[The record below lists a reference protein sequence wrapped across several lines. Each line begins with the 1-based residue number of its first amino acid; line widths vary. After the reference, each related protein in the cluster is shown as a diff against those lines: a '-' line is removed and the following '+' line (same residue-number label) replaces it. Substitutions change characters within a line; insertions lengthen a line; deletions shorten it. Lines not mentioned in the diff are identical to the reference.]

1 MAGRRGVSRGTR
13 AVVRRKWVWAR
24 AAVGQIALGPNGVS
38 RTNLLANFETLYG
51 AQLIGTTVM
60 RIRGIVAT
68 TTDATG
74 GFQRL
79 RMAAK
84 VESTQDPAP
93 STVDGPYG
101 SEHDDWMLWEPFAT
115 NGASDEYF
123 GNDVAARVID
133 VQSARRLEELGEELQ
148 LWFQAAPDN
157 QADTQVALTY
167 ELSVGLK
174 LP

>member
-13 AVVRRKWVWAR
+13 AQVRRKWVWAR
-24 AAVGQIALGPNGVS
+24 AGVVQLAVGPNGVS
-38 RTNLLANFETLYG
+38 RTNLLADFEQLYG

-60 RIRGIVAT
+60 RIRGTVAVT
-68 TTDATG
+68 TSAVG

-93 STVDGPYG
+93 TSVDGPYG
-101 SEHDDWMLWEPFAT
+101 SPHDDWMLWEPFIV
-115 NGASDEYF
+115 NGASTAYY

-133 VQSARRLEELGEELQ
+133 VQSARRLDELGDELQ
-148 LWFQAAPDN
+148 LWFQAGPDN
-157 QADTQVALTY
+157 QAATQVAVSY
-167 ELSVGLK
+167 ELSIGLK